1 MAVALRVSTF
11 SSVCTRR
18 LVKSFVSFIRSLLS
32 LALPSC
38 RDFSLVLRLPEA
50 GDEALIVKS
59 CFGWA
64 VRRLETQDTSRVG
77 SPSWSST
84 AVVVSGTDDGGGK
97 GVLPA
102 LRSQV
107 SPSLLAVRTTQTPD
121 GEVGS
126 GKPSCEKRNCVSA
139 MSPFYVRDEALL

>member
-50 GDEALIVKS
+50 GDEALIVK
-59 CFGWA
+59 
-64 VRRLETQDTSRVG
+64 DTSRVG